1 MAASRT
7 RTLFLL
13 LLLLAGSFN
22 LIASAAGSEGLMT
35 AVASEEWPIAMS
47 IYGGGEAEPDGDVD
61 LEDGVSVDWDGE
73 EGGGG
78 SGSNRRSLFWRR
90 WPYYISYG
98 ALLANRIPCPARSG
112 RSYYTNNCY
121 KARTP
126 VNPYSRG
133 CSRIT
138 RCRA

>member
-1 MAASRT
+1 M
-7 RTLFLL
+7 
-13 LLLLAGSFN
+13 
-22 LIASAAGSEGLMT
+22 SAA
-35 AVASEEWPIAMS
+35 ASEEWPIAMS

-61 LEDGVSVDWDGE
+61 LEDEGE
-73 EGGGG
+73 GG
-78 SGSNRRSLFWRR
+78 SGSKRRSLFWRR